1 MANGFDAAGAAFIA
15 LPLLVA
21 AATVAGTWV
30 AYRRAGAS
38 GGHAARVTTVIMIGI
53 ATWMAA
59 TWVLAARGTLA
70 HWETI
75 PSPFMVLA
83 LVMASLAMALV
94 VSPVGRHLATL
105 PLWALVGLQGFRLPL
120 ELAMHTMAERGVM
133 PPQMTYTGA
142 NFDIVTGAS
151 AFVVAGLLL
160 TGVGGHRL
168 VAGWNALGLILL
180 ANIVGIAIVSTP
192 TFGWYGPDRLNTWV
206 TGVPFVW
213 LPAVLVQAA
222 LAGHLVI
229 WRALGTKTARNV
241 AM

>member
-1 MANGFDAAGAAFIA
+1 MGNRFDAAHAAFIA

-21 AATVAGTWV
+21 LATVAGTWV
-30 AYRRAGAS
+30 AYRRAGADV
-38 GGHAARVTTVIMIGI
+38 GHAARVTTLTAVGI

-59 TWVLAARGTLA
+59 TWVLATRGTLA
-70 HWETI
+70 HWETV

-83 LVMASLAMALV
+83 LVMAGLAVALV
-94 VSPVGRHLATL
+94 VSPVGRQLATL

-151 AFVVAGLLL
+151 AFVVAALLL
-160 TGVGGHRL
+160 AGVGGRRL
-168 VAGWNALGLILL
+168 VAAWNILGFALL

-192 TFGWYGPDRLNTWV
+192 TFGWFGPDRLNTWV

-229 WRALGTKTARNV
+229 WRALRTAR
-241 AM
+241 